1 MNPYLVTPTGL
12 EQGDNSQGKSSVST
26 LVPMPVP
33 ISGPIESDLAEIL
46 SLWNE
51 LDESGR
57 RDLLAVARGL
67 VHTVTEQSS

>member
-1 MNPYLVTPTGL
+1 MAYLVTPTGL
-12 EQGDNSQGKSSVST
+12 EQTDNSQGKSSVST

-33 ISGPIESDLAEIL
+33 ISGPIESDLAEFL

-51 LDESGR
+51 LDASAR

-67 VHTVTEQSS
+67 AQAVTEPSS

>member
-12 EQGDNSQGKSSVST
+12 EQADNSQGKSSVST

-33 ISGPIESDLAEIL
+33 ISGPIESDLAEFL

-51 LDESGR
+51 LDASAR

-67 VHTVTEQSS
+67 VHTVTEPSS